1 MARGFWRRVFSLRAF
16 RHPLALSLTLP
27 LFLIPAPGH
36 GQPPYLESG
45 IAFIDHAFF
54 RKVDPLDPGT
64 VHLFI
69 KNPGA
74 TPLSVAQI
82 SLNGTEL
89 AGLPDDQVLWYQ
101 AVPPVSRPGEVID
114 CMVKLRRPT
123 QKPIRIEARLNNRE
137 RVSAVIHPSPPR
149 LQFNFI
155 GFSRDYDRVYLYL
168 ENTGPEDLSLEK
180 IFCDGREIT
189 PQCFIPDKTLR
200 PSFKGLVI
208 YTPPARLS
216 QGKYL
221 VFKAAAGGETAAAQI
236 RVYSHFPITTFGR
249 EDTRSEFGFDPAGF
263 EMKYPASEATRDQPP
278 FKAYHLID
286 DPACADGKAY
296 QIIGT
301 TAGEIVKRAAECWTV
316 DPVHPNLIYSC
327 EHYKHYSYFIYAE
340 TTDIMVIDPYEMYFN
355 RNQPRQDAYFT
366 FIARR
371 ASAPRLLWTIPQAF
385 TAGEKRFPTP
395 EEERIIVWSEV
406 GEGSKGIWYYRY
418 NPRGGYPASP
428 PLEAEIGKIN
438 RELQLVRDYILISEP
453 FPLAAAEAAKVAA
466 YSLFCGDRAIMLIL
480 VNNDTE
486 SRFEKEE
493 TSFTY
498 GPKENFKVR
507 VAIPDWLRVKEVQEL
522 SPEGLK
528 PAPARHSGEG
538 NNLTFSID
546 RLDISREF
554 LILVTRK

>member
-1 MARGFWRRVFSLRAF
+1 MARGFWRRSVFCRSIL
-16 RHPLALSLTLP
+16 HPLALSLTLP

-36 GQPPYLESG
+36 CQPPYFESG

-54 RKVDPLDPGT
+54 RKADSLDPGT

-69 KNPGA
+69 KNTGA
-74 TPLSVAQI
+74 TPLSVEKI
-82 SLNGTEL
+82 ILNGTEL
-89 AGLPDDQVLWYQ
+89 TGMPDDQILWYQ

-123 QKPIRIEARLNNRE
+123 RKPIRIEARLSNRE

-149 LQFNFI
+149 LKFNFI
-155 GFSRDYDRVYLYL
+155 GFSRNYEAVYLYL
-168 ENTGPEDLSLEK
+168 ENTGKEDLSIEK
-180 IFCDGREIT
+180 IFCNARDIT
-189 PQCFIPDKTLR
+189 PQCFIPNKTFR
-200 PSFKGLVI
+200 PSSKGLVI
-208 YTPPARLS
+208 YTPPGPLL

-221 VFKAAAGGETAAAQI
+221 TFKAIAGGEETAEAQI

-263 EMKYPASEATRDQPP
+263 EMKYPASEANRNQPP

-301 TAGEIVKRAAECWTV
+301 AAGEIVKRAGECWTV
-316 DPVHPNLIYSC
+316 DPIHPNLIYSC
-327 EHYKHYSYFIYAE
+327 EHYKPDSYFIYAE
-340 TTDIMVIDPYEMYFN
+340 TTDIMVIDPYAMYFN
-355 RNQPRQDAYFT
+355 RNQPQRDAYFT
-366 FIARR
+366 SIAKR
-371 ASAPRLLWTIPQAF
+371 ASEPRLLWTIPQAF

-428 PLEAEIGKIN
+428 PLEEEIGRIN

-453 FPLAAAEAAKVAA
+453 FPLAAAEA
-466 YSLFCGDRAIMLIL
+466 
-480 VNNDTE
+480 
-486 SRFEKEE
+486 
-493 TSFTY
+493 
-498 GPKENFKVR
+498 
-507 VAIPDWLRVKEVQEL
+507 
-522 SPEGLK
+522 
-528 PAPARHSGEG
+528 
-538 NNLTFSID
+538 
-546 RLDISREF
+546 
-554 LILVTRK
+554 